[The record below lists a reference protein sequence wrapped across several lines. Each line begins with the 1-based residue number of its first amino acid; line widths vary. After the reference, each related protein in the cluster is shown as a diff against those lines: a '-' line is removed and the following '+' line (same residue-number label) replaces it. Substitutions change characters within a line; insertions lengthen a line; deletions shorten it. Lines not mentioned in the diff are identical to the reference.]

1 MHSDARAAEEQSSLP
16 RGVAAANNGNRPG
29 AAGLGLRLGRCVEHP
44 DALELG
50 QAIQGKPVVPCACCD
65 DDRPGLNG
73 LAVIECDPVHAVL
86 EG

>member
-1 MHSDARAAEEQSSLP
+1 VHFSARAAEEESSLP
-16 RGVAAANNGNRPG
+16 RGVAAADDGNRPG
-29 AAGLGLRLGRCVEHP
+29 SAGLGFRLSRRVVHP

-50 QAIQGKPVVPCACCD
+50 QAVQRKPVVPCACCD
-65 DDRPGLNG
+65 DDRPGLYG